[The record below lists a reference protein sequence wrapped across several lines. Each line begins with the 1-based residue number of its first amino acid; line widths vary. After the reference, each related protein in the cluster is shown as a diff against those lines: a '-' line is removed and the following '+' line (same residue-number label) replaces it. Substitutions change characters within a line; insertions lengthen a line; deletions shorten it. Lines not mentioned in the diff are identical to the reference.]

1 MAGKPCSFVKKADND
16 SMPIVLSYCGVI
28 DPDFKSQV
36 WALFDKPA
44 ESIRLLYITTAIDGE
59 RGDKSWA
66 DAEYKSILALGIPE
80 ENIREYKIS
89 DEEIDLTDFD
99 AIYVLGGNTFY
110 LMNKIREFGFDK
122 QIRNAIEKGVPYIGS
137 SAGSIVLGT
146 TLKPAEIYG
155 DIPVA
160 DIQNY
165 EGLGIVEGAIIPH
178 MNQKSDKYN
187 EWLRTWSGESY
198 ILYDGNGIIIK

>member
-1 MAGKPCSFVKKADND
+1 MEVCDNM
-16 SMPIVLSYCGVI
+16 SIVLSSCGI
-28 DPDFKSQV
+28 LDPDFKSKV
-36 WALFDKPA
+36 LALFDKPVG
-44 ESIRLLYITTAIDGE
+44 SIKLLYITTAIDGE

-66 DAEYKSILALGIPE
+66 DAEYKSILALGILE

-89 DEEIDLTDFD
+89 NKRIDLTAFD

-110 LMNKIREFGFDK
+110 LMNKIRKFGFDE
-122 QIRNAIEKGVPYIGS
+122 QIRNAIEKGILYIGS

-155 DIPVA
+155 DIPIV
-160 DIQNY
+160 DKQDY
-165 EGLGIVEGAIIPH
+165 EGLGIADGAIIPH

-187 EWLRTWSGESY
+187 EWLKTWGGKSY
-198 ILYDGNGIIIK
+198 ILYDGSGIII